1 MLRLSLRAS
10 HELAAPLHHPTARAV
25 WVGLALVI
33 AGVVLRPPMPG
44 ETAAAPAL
52 FAPDTENPSPAP
64 AAASN
69 RCQECHRWEESLT
82 HPTNISP
89 TFNTPSHLPLE
100 NGKLVC
106 TTCHTATEH
115 SGRGSGPMLR
125 AAVSESLCTDCH
137 TGGKSRRD
145 MHGLGLEKAH
155 LSARRS
161 ATATPPSGI
170 YRLDRESETCMT
182 CHDGTTATDVG
193 SHALSGSIGFDAA
206 TEHPLGV
213 RYQDNRSGGR
223 NIDVVDLNR
232 LDRRIRLFGQ
242 SIGCGSCH
250 SPYSKHKDL
259 LVIENDRSRLCL
271 SCHQQ

>member
-10 HELAAPLHHPTARAV
+10 HELAAPLHPTARAAWMSV
-25 WVGLALVI
+25 TLILAI
-33 AGVVLRPPMPG
+33 AVFIPHLPG
-44 ETAAAPAL
+44 ETAAAPSL
-52 FAPDTENPSPAP
+52 IAPVPANTNPLP
-64 AAASN
+64 AAGSA
-69 RCQECHRWEESLT
+69 RCQECHFWEETFT
-82 HPTNISP
+82 HPVNITP
-89 TFNTPSHLPLE
+89 TLSVPSHLPLE

-106 TTCHTATEH
+106 TTCHTAAEH
-115 SGRGSGPMLR
+115 TGRGAGSMLR
-125 AAVSESLCTDCH
+125 TATSESLCSDCH

-145 MHGLGLEKAH
+145 MHGSGLAKAH
-155 LSARRS
+155 LSTRR
-161 ATATPPSGI
+161 TAPAAPPSGFE
-170 YRLDRESETCMT
+170 RLDRESEACMT

-193 SHALSGSIGFDAA
+193 SHALSGSVGLDAR

-213 RYQDNRSGGR
+213 RYQDRRSGGKD
-223 NIDVVDLNR
+223 IAVVEMNR

-250 SPYSKHKDL
+250 SPYSRHKDL